1 MSMREVRDAA
11 GNLWVVFDVIPS
23 TNRRAKAQ
31 VKPGY
36 GNGWLCFQCPQE
48 RRRHPGLPPEWTT
61 LSDTDIL
68 ALIEGAADT
77 RLAPLQR

>member
-36 GNGWLCFQCPQE
+36 GDGWLCFQCPQE

-61 LSDTDIL
+61 LSDTEIL

>member
-36 GNGWLCFQCPQE
+36 GDGWLCFQCPQE